1 MLTPLTSGRR
11 DAGSPCPPPRDAA
24 GRSGPVSPPPGS
36 GSRLAAPQ
44 GLEARPAHGA
54 ALPRRRGPDFDEA
67 LAAQRK
73 PHLLSY
79 LRRLE
84 RQMAERATRPV
95 TGDTNEDMYH
105 LDDLLEALNA
115 ADPSLQLRR
124 YAFEFDR
131 RCTGLAQSGLVSQLL
146 QGMRNQAQWNAIFD
160 RDGKHRSAVSIRCA
174 DHAASFVVVDSLAA
188 DSITEKTHTDIW
200 QRVLGQ
206 LQWFLDRKR
215 NFAEPCVQLRA
226 HVVFTHAQK
235 SSEGCTIF
243 ALSAARKMASATA
256 IADLHRQALAPRPPA
271 SAAEPEVKFLS
282 ASVLPPAFM
291 KHATSASVLRDY
303 LEKRR
308 QEPGASDSSLGA
320 VNRRG
325 ETLLERHAAHAVT
338 RPKGP
343 AAEPT
348 WMTPILQCLG
358 LDTGPDTVTYS
369 DSYAHKRI
377 EFVRLALAHFAPPA
391 PGPAPR

>member
-1 MLTPLTSGRR
+1 MLTPLHSTRR
-11 DAGSPCPPPRDAA
+11 DTGLPCPPPQNAA
-24 GRSGPVSPPPGS
+24 EGGREASRSPGS
-36 GSRLAAPQ
+36 SSRLASPQ
-44 GLEARPAHGA
+44 GLEARPVHGA
-54 ALPRRRGPDFDEA
+54 APTRRRGPDFDEE

-79 LRRLE
+79 LRLLE
-84 RQMAERATRPV
+84 SRMADRTERPV

-105 LDDLLEALNA
+105 LDDLMQALNT

-124 YAFEFDR
+124 YAFEFDQ
-131 RCTGLAQSGLVSQLL
+131 RCTGLAQSGLVSHLL
-146 QGMRNQAQWNAIFD
+146 QGMQNQAQWNAIFD
-160 RDGKHRSAVSIRCA
+160 RDGKHRSAASIRCA
-174 DHAASFVVVDSLAA
+174 EHAASFVVVDSLAA
-188 DSITEKTHTDIW
+188 DSITEKAHTDIW

-206 LQWFLDRKR
+206 LQWFLERKR
-215 NFAEPCVQLRA
+215 NFAEPHVQLRA

-256 IADLHRQALAPRPPA
+256 IADLHQQALAPRP
-271 SAAEPEVKFLS
+271 SDSWAEPEVKFLA

-308 QEPGASDSSLGA
+308 QGPVALEPGHGA
-320 VNRRG
+320 VNKRG
-325 ETLLERHAAHAVT
+325 ETLLERHAAYAVT
-338 RPKGP
+338 RPKAP
-343 AAEPT
+343 APEPT

-358 LDTGPDTVTYS
+358 LDTGPNMVTYS

-377 EFVRLALAHFAPPA
+377 EFVRLALAHFAPPVTGSS
-391 PGPAPR
+391 PQ